1 MYRVERLFYKT
12 KRLHNP
18 NDNLIQTTI
27 DVLEELRRIVKCD
40 VLEDV
45 IPNVADLHYRVY
57 QFDPIKDWIYQHTSV
72 FNENYRKASAA
83 IDIEGTESSKL
94 LALKLMCYSQ
104 LKKFKWTGYTH
115 YYVCK
120 TFDVKYLSSKA
131 KEETLRE
138 LVKVDIAEGK
148 VFS

>member
-1 MYRVERLFYKT
+1 MFGT
-12 KRLHNP
+12 AQHP
-18 NDNLIQTTI
+18 NENLIQTTI
-27 DVLEELRRIVKCD
+27 EVLEELRQIFNCD
-40 VLEDV
+40 SLEHV

-57 QFDPIKDWIYQHTSV
+57 QFDLIKDWIYQNTNI

-83 IDIEGTESSKL
+83 ISAEGSKSSNA

-120 TFDVKYLSSKA
+120 TFDVKSLSSKA
-131 KEETLRE
+131 KENTIRE
-138 LVKVDIAEGK
+138 LIKVDIAEGK
-148 VFS
+148 VFLVFI